1 MTLSL
6 SSSHVKIRWGPK
18 ATSSQYVHYKYLS
31 PIPYPKFLSLDFV
44 CENMAAFFGSP
55 QFLSLPKTRS
65 NYFSS
70 SQTPPPEPPS
80 YQLPEPPTTPPKTQ
94 QLSSNAAEP
103 PSPTVAKVQQ
113 QKPVTKTSVEST
125 DWIASTLT
133 RRFGIGAGLAWVGFL
148 AVGVLSE
155 QIKTRFEVSQQ
166 EANTRYDIY

>member
-1 MTLSL
+1 
-6 SSSHVKIRWGPK
+6 
-18 ATSSQYVHYKYLS
+18 
-31 PIPYPKFLSLDFV
+31 
-44 CENMAAFFGSP
+44 MAAFFGSP

-70 SQTPPPEPPS
+70 SQTPPEPPS

-125 DWIASTLT
+125 DWISSTLT